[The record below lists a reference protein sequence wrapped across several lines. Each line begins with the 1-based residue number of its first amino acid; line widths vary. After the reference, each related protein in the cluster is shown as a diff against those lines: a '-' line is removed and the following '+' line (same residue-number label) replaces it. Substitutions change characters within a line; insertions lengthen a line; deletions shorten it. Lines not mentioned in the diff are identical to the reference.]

1 MNILERI
8 KSIFPAKKKVEAE
21 TPQPVSA
28 VEEPKTEPR
37 KDRKKKTDRFTVI
50 SWVATFVL
58 VAGLLSGT
66 LYYKSSLPPVVV
78 TVAPVATES
87 ASDGSTPMVTDP
99 AASVE
104 GSGGLFPT
112 IFRKLQVKTNIPERP
127 RYDPTLYR
135 VVRGDSMYVIAED
148 FKIKSETILY
158 VNDQLD
164 DNPHSLRPG
173 MELTIPP
180 VDGLYYKWKEGD
192 TFESVAKEHFAEAQG
207 IIDFSANQI
216 DLTDPKVNPGTV
228 VFIPGG
234 SRELRN
240 WSADLQTAAR
250 GVNTGTGGT
259 NATNAC
265 GGGPVGSGFGW
276 PADDHTL
283 SGNAYGPGH
292 LGIDI
297 SAPEGSNVYAA
308 GTGVVT
314 MAAGGW
320 NYGYGNVVQID
331 HGNGY
336 VTVYAHLSTIFV
348 TQCQTVGQGSVIGL
362 SGNTGNSFGAHLH
375 FEIRVGGSNINPYD
389 IVQ

>member
-1 MNILERI
+1 
-8 KSIFPAKKKVEAE
+8 V
-21 TPQPVSA
+21 
-28 VEEPKTEPR
+28 
-37 KDRKKKTDRFTVI
+37 
-50 SWVATFVL
+50 
-58 VAGLLSGT
+58 
-66 LYYKSSLPPVVV
+66 
-78 TVAPVATES
+78 
-87 ASDGSTPMVTDP
+87 
-99 AASVE
+99 
-104 GSGGLFPT
+104 
-112 IFRKLQVKTNIPERP
+112 
-127 RYDPTLYR
+127 
-135 VVRGDSMYVIAED
+135 
-148 FKIKSETILY
+148 
-158 VNDQLD
+158 
-164 DNPHSLRPG
+164 
-173 MELTIPP
+173 
-180 VDGLYYKWKEGD
+180 WKEGD
-192 TFESVAKEHFAEAQG
+192 TFEVVAEEYFAEPDD
-207 IIDFSANQI
+207 IINFPGNQI
-216 DLTDPKVNPGTV
+216 DLTDPQVEPGTT
-228 VFIPGG
+228 VFIPEG

-240 WSADLQTAAR
+240 WAADLQTAAR

-297 SAPEGSNVYAA
+297 AAPEGANVYAA

-336 VTVYAHLSTIFV
+336 VTVYAHLSSILV
-348 TQCQTVGQGSVIGL
+348 SQCQTVGQGAVIGL
-362 SGNTGNSFGAHLH
+362 AGNTGNSFGAHLH